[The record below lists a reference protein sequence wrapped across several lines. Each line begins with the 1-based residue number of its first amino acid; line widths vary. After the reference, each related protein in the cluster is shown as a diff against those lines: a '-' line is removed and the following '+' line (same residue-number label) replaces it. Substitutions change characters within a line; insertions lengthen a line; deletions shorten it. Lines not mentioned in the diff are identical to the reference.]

1 MKILLPL
8 LIPVFLV
15 ATSCSTSSGSTS
27 EDAKQFLASA
37 EDRLNTLN
45 VEAQRADWVH
55 ENFITDDTE
64 ALSAKG
70 DQRYIDEQVKRAKD
84 STRFDKLQLPE
95 DMTRKMK
102 LLKIGLVLATPSD
115 PKESEE
121 VTRIA
126 ASLDGTYGKGKYCP
140 DRLKN
145 AEKKC
150 LDIEDITR
158 IMATSR
164 DPKELLEAW
173 SGWHSISPPMRKD
186 FTRFVQLANKGA
198 SELGFKDTGAM

>member
-27 EDAKQFLASA
+27 DEARQFLTDA

-45 VEAQRADWVH
+45 VEQQRADWVH

-64 ALSAKG
+64 ALSAKA
-70 DQRYIDEQVKRAKD
+70 DQRLIDEQVKQAKAA
-84 STRFDKLQLPE
+84 TRFDKAQLPE
-95 DMTRKMK
+95 DMARKMK
-102 LLKIGLVLATPSD
+102 MLKTGLVLATPAD

-126 ASLDGTYGKGKYCP
+126 AALDGDYGKGKYCP

-145 AEKKC
+145 SEKKC
-150 LDIEDITR
+150 LDIEDITH
-158 IMATSR
+158 IMA
-164 DPKELLEAW
+164 A
-173 SGWHSISPPMRKD
+173 
-186 FTRFVQLANKGA
+186 
-198 SELGFKDTGAM
+198 